1 MPNPIPY
8 SKWSADGVITAT
20 DVTTIVFKTV
30 RSANHQLFITRISW
44 TVTTHANAKVLIT
57 IQSSNA
63 TPVVVYSHTD
73 LTGAAG
79 VLDSADVYP
88 GGELGVP
95 IVKGES
101 AHWLWSTGG
110 SGPVGRVHVEGYE
123 KLIGPVAVASTN

>member
-8 SKWSADGVITAT
+8 SKWSADGVITAA
-20 DVTTIVFKTV
+20 DVTTIVFKAA

-79 VLDSADVYP
+79 VPDSADV
-88 GGELGVP
+88 ELGTLGIP

-110 SGPVGRVHVEGYE
+110 SGAVGRVHVEGYE
-123 KLIGPVAVASTN
+123 KLIGPVVMASTN